1 MAQNT
6 PVAAVGDAKFIGLS
20 VFNDPQY
27 GQFAR
32 KRHHAGDAVSALV
45 PGNAR
50 RFRLVRALCDR
61 KAVALKELLESF
73 EVWARCRR
81 KVRAPVMADLCCGH
95 GLTGVLFATLEPK
108 VQQDVLV
115 DRKRPDSFEHIL
127 AAAVEVDPTVVER
140 IEYRQRRV
148 EEVGH
153 DLPAGTTILGV
164 HACGARTDRCIDA
177 ALVTGGS
184 VALLPCC
191 YSQPA
196 PSSPKAIHLSLGIE
210 LANDI
215 DRTYRLQQAG
225 YKVTWSAIPKAVT
238 PMNRLMVGRPAAPR
252 QPPDAR

>member
-6 PVAAVGDAKFIGLS
+6 PVAAVGDARFIGLS

-27 GQFAR
+27 GQFAS

-108 VQQDVLV
+108 VQKVVLV
-115 DRKRPDSFEHIL
+115 DRSRPDSFEQVL
-127 AAAVEVDPTVVER
+127 AAAVEVDPTVAQR
-140 IEYRQRRV
+140 IEYRERQIERV
-148 EEVGH
+148 GD
-153 DLPAGTTILGV
+153 DLPAGTAVLGV
-164 HACGARTDRCIDA
+164 HACGSRTDRCIDA
-177 ALVTGGS
+177 ALVTGGP

-191 YSQPA
+191 YAQPPA
-196 PSSPKAIHLSLGIE
+196 SAPKALRLSLGIE

-215 DRTYRLQQAG
+215 DRTYRLQRAG
-225 YKVTWSAIPKAVT
+225 YTVTWSAIPRAIT
-238 PMNRLMVGRPAAPR
+238 PMNRLMVGRPQTSPT
-252 QPPDAR
+252 PPQGR